1 MNNKINKI
9 LLIYWHDERNLNLR
23 KLVYSIHTFIFNHIF
38 AWFWFHYVVV
48 YYSTRNHYMLFIV
61 SVSVFFA
68 SSLYLDFRV
77 LDITLT
83 MFTLDFTFIPQRI
96 RLVVLRYRYQK
107 DTWSP
112 SFWHFLHTA
121 CSQWNAQLRA
131 VTVGNTLRTT
141 FHMSNSKSKTP
152 ALTEEAQGNNLRM
165 ERISWKK
172 WIIYINIMGK
182 FVLLY

>member
-1 MNNKINKI
+1 MLFVSWRVSALKPTSCIGTHLQMNNKINKI
-9 LLIYWHDERNLNLR
+9 LLIYWHDERNLKLR

-68 SSLYLDFRV
+68 SSLYLDFRI

-96 RLVVLRYRYQK
+96 RLVVLRYRY
-107 DTWSP
+107 
-112 SFWHFLHTA
+112 H
-121 CSQWNAQLRA
+121 
-131 VTVGNTLRTT
+131 
-141 FHMSNSKSKTP
+141 
-152 ALTEEAQGNNLRM
+152 NLSS
-165 ERISWKK
+165 I
-172 WIIYINIMGK
+172 WIIMLQTWPHHLEVWFIKWSTGY
-182 FVLLY
+182 VERLVTW

>member
-68 SSLYLDFRV
+68 SSLYLDFRI

-96 RLVVLRYRYQK
+96 RLVVLRYRYHNLSSISWIWIIMLQ
-107 DTWSP
+107 TWPHHIQLKALSFCLFVEALVPPFDVIVSP
-112 SFWHFLHTA
+112 YRLTKH
-121 CSQWNAQLRA
+121 RP
-131 VTVGNTLRTT
+131 GIDRELRTCDPGGLNVAHRPT
-141 FHMSNSKSKTP
+141 
-152 ALTEEAQGNNLRM
+152 
-165 ERISWKK
+165 
-172 WIIYINIMGK
+172 
-182 FVLLY
+182 